1 VSTKAGF
8 SASSLIPERVSCLGS
23 FGETPCHPRRKQLN
37 KKMPF
42 QPYHRILT
50 NTIKECIRGYG
61 FAR

>member
-8 SASSLIPERVSCLGS
+8 SAPSLIPERASCLGS
-23 FGETPCHPRRKQLN
+23 FGKTPCHPRRKQLN

-42 QPYHRILT
+42 QPYHGSFL
-50 NTIKECIRGYG
+50 NTIKEYIRGYG